1 MPLAHQI
8 RGIGDWWLVIGDW
21 GLVISDWD
29 WWLVIENQLEFFGEF
44 FFLQKFYH
52 NWEFCFYIVPS
63 MVYTLIRCIWLH
75 DVGNQGSHHHVS
87 RYMMY
92 VDDGSMM
99 DVDTSCMKS
108 MDLYMMYPHPSWIHR
123 RDTSC
128 NQIHRIRVYTI
139 DGFGFQQVLQSIS
152 EELGIRI

>member
-1 MPLAHQI
+1 MELFI
-8 RGIGDWWLVIGDW
+8 NKIIVWRNEDKCNMNFSFENDWEQLIDSWRKWIH
-21 GLVISDWD
+21 
-29 WWLVIENQLEFFGEF
+29 WWMWIHHV
-44 FFLQKFYH
+44 
-52 NWEFCFYIVPS
+52 S

-139 DGFGFQQVLQSIS
+139 GSVWKYYFYKPKLFATS
-152 EELGIRI
+152 

>member
-1 MPLAHQI
+1 MYVNKET
-8 RGIGDWWLVIGDW
+8 D
-21 GLVISDWD
+21 
-29 WWLVIENQLEFFGEF
+29 
-44 FFLQKFYH
+44 
-52 NWEFCFYIVPS
+52 
-63 MVYTLIRCIWLH
+63 H
-75 DVGNQGSHHHVS
+75 DVWKF
-87 RYMMY
+87 MMY

-139 DGFGFQQVLQSIS
+139 EGGGNYQATSGTPKVSIL
-152 EELGIRI
+152 EWI